1 MPGLAQPACPASCG
15 QAQAGVAG
23 VDPKRHFTYCSERR
37 SVHLSSRR
45 RLEAVEWVNL
55 LYPLLRMWF
64 DCDIKIS
71 MLKGKEIVLGV
82 TGGIAAYK
90 AAEFVRLLV
99 KREAHVYV
107 VMTQNAQ
114 EFVTPLTFQTL
125 SGNPVITGPFTLFE
139 DKKIGH
145 IALADLAE
153 LIVILPATANII
165 GKIANG
171 IADDF
176 LSTMVMASKAPVLFV
191 PSMNVNMWE
200 NQATQKNIQTLIERG
215 HYIMEPGEGE
225 LACHWYGKGRLAE
238 LDEVLEKIEDL
249 FSVKDLEGERILIT
263 GGPTQEPIDPIR
275 FITNHSSGKMGYAL
289 AKVAKRRGAKVML
302 VTGPTS
308 LPIPRRDI
316 EVFSVK
322 TAEEMRK
329 TVLTHLEGCSVVIKA
344 AAVSDYR
351 PKVKGERKLKKD
363 DPYLTLE
370 LERTEDILKEIG
382 KKKGNRVLIGFA
394 AETDNLLAN
403 AKQKLMEKNLDFIVV
418 NDVTKP
424 GAGFGLDTN
433 QVKIL
438 FPSGEEKNLPLMS
451 KEDVSEVVLNEVVN
465 LLRKK
470 NS

>member
-1 MPGLAQPACPASCG
+1 MSLGP
-15 QAQAGVAG
+15 
-23 VDPKRHFTYCSERR
+23 F
-37 SVHLSSRR
+37 
-45 RLEAVEWVNL
+45 
-55 LYPLLRMWF
+55 
-64 DCDIKIS
+64 CDIEIA

-90 AAEFVRLLV
+90 AAEFLRLLV
-99 KREAHVYV
+99 KEGANVHV
-107 VMTQNAQ
+107 VMTRNAQ
-114 EFVTPLTFQTL
+114 EFITPFTFQTL
-125 SGNPVITGPFTLFE
+125 SGNPVVTDLFTLIE

-200 NQATQKNIQTLIERG
+200 NKVFQKNIQRLVELG
-215 HYIMEPGEGE
+215 HHFIEPGEGE

-238 LDEVLEKIEDL
+238 LSEVMEKIGDL
-249 FSVKDLEGERILIT
+249 LSPKDLKGEKILIT
-263 GGPTQEPIDPIR
+263 GGPTQEPIDPVR
-275 FITNHSSGKMGYAL
+275 FLTNRSSGKMGYAL
-289 AKVAKRRGAKVML
+289 AKVARRRGAEVVL

-316 EVFSVK
+316 KIFSVR
-322 TAEEMRK
+322 TAEEMREA
-329 TVLTHLEGCSVVIKA
+329 VLAHMKGCSVVIKA

-351 PKVKGERKLKKD
+351 PKKVSQQKLKKAES
-363 DPYLTLE
+363 YGSLE
-370 LERTEDILKEIG
+370 LEKTRDILEEIG
-382 KKKGNRVLIGFA
+382 KKKGSQILVGFA
-394 AETDNLLAN
+394 AETEDLVTN
-403 AKQKLMEKNLDFIVV
+403 ARKKLKEKNLDFIVV

-424 GAGFGLDTN
+424 DAGFGSDTN

-438 FPSGEEKNLPLMS
+438 YSSGEVRDLPLMS
-451 KEDVSEVVLNEVVN
+451 KEEVSQSILDEVVN
-465 LLRKK
+465 LLKRKGELK
-470 NS
+470 KHAK